1 MLVVEGLIVY
11 YAITLFVGG
20 MFDMVRPFADGVEL
34 IIVIGAAA
42 VSYCEYTKAKK
53 IHGDRIAIQEMVL
66 NNTARDCVTMLTYLV
81 LAMVFWKYWVFF
93 LSCSMLAGC
102 FYLYRRR
109 LCKKWVV

>member
-11 YAITLFVGG
+11 YAITQFISE
-20 MFDMVRPFADGVEL
+20 MFNTARPFSDGVETV
-34 IIVIGAAA
+34 IMIGAAVVA
-42 VSYCEYTKAKK
+42 YCEYTKAKK
-53 IHGDRIAIQEMVL
+53 LRGDRLAMQEMIVDS
-66 NNTARDCVTMLTYLV
+66 TARDCVAMLTYLV

-109 LCKKWVV
+109 LCKKWVA